1 MAKFVSTPEKDARL
15 NAVIEE
21 YKSIDGS
28 LITVLQEAQRIYG
41 WLPLE
46 VMSRIADGM
55 GLPLSRVAG
64 VESFYTFF
72 NNEPYGEHIIRMC
85 KSAPCHIAG
94 AEETLAALK
103 SALGI
108 DVGGTTA
115 DGKFSLLLC
124 DCLGVCDRSPAVL
137 IGDEVFGPVHPENV
151 AELLAKFN

>member
-1 MAKFVSTPEKDARL
+1 MKEFVSTPEQEAAL
-15 NAVIEE
+15 AAVIKK
-21 YKSIDGS
+21 YKPIPGT

-46 VMSRIADGM
+46 VMQKIAEGLE
-55 GLPLSRVAG
+55 LPLSQVAG

-85 KSAPCHIAG
+85 KSAPCHVNG
-94 AEETLAALK
+94 AAETLEALK

-124 DCLGVCDRSPAVL
+124 DCLGVCDKSPAVL
-137 IGDEVFGPVHPENV
+137 IGDEVFGPVHPEDV
-151 AELLAKFN
+151 PALLAKFG